1 MGLGDRIENKAQEA
15 SGKIKEKA
23 GDATDNPDLQAEG
36 QLDQAEAKIKDVGED
51 VKDRLDGDSKR

>member
-51 VKDRLDGDSKR
+51 VKDRLDGDPKH

>member
-23 GDATDNPDLQAEG
+23 GDATDNPDLQAGG

>member
-15 SGKIKEKA
+15 SGKIKETA

>member
-36 QLDQAEAKIKDVGED
+36 QLDQTEAKIKDVGED
-51 VKDRLDGDSKR
+51 VKDRLDGDPNR

>member
-23 GDATDNPDLQAEG
+23 GDATDNPDLEAEG

-51 VKDRLDGDSKR
+51 VKDRLDGDPKR

>member
-23 GDATDNPDLQAEG
+23 GDATDNRDLEAEG

-51 VKDRLDGDSKR
+51 VKDRLDGDPNR

>member
-51 VKDRLDGDSKR
+51 VKDRLDGDPNR

>member
-23 GDATDNPDLQAEG
+23 GDATNNPDLEAEG

-51 VKDRLDGDSKR
+51 VKDRLDGDPKH

>member
-36 QLDQAEAKIKDVGED
+36 QLDQAKAKIKDVGED
-51 VKDRLDGDSKR
+51 VKDRLDGDPNR

>member
-23 GDATDNPDLQAEG
+23 GDATNNPDLEAEG
-36 QLDQAEAKIKDVGED
+36 QLDQAEATIKDVGED
-51 VKDRLDGDSKR
+51 VKDRLDGDPKH

>member
-1 MGLGDRIENKAQEA
+1 MGLGDRIENKVQEA

-23 GDATDNPDLQAEG
+23 GDATNNPDLEAEG

-51 VKDRLDGDSKR
+51 VKDRLDGDPKH